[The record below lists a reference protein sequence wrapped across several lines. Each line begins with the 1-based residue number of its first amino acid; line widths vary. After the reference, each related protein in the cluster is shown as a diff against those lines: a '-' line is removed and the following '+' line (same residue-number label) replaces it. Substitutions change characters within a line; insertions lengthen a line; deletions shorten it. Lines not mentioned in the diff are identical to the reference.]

1 MKAPTLTSRALTP
14 PVVKRRTRAQG
25 FAPQPPK
32 LDGLARKA
40 AWAGALAGALL
51 ALLFL
56 LPAAWLA
63 QVVAD
68 ASRGQVLLA
77 EPRGTL
83 WRGSAE
89 LLLSGGSGSRDR
101 MRLPGRLHWT
111 LSPQW
116 RSPGLDLSLRA
127 DCCTAD
133 TAQLMLRRV
142 AGSWQLQVADS
153 ASPSVWPTA
162 LLAGLGTPWNT
173 LQPSG
178 TLQLMSRGLQARWVD
193 GRWHISGQAELELR
207 DFASGLST
215 LRPLGSYRLRINGG
229 EPVRF
234 SLETIQGGLRLAGS
248 GRWSGTRLS
257 FAGQAS
263 AEPGL
268 ETVLDNFLNVVGRRD
283 GPRSIITLGPAS

>member
-1 MKAPTLTSRALTP
+1 MKAPVLTSPAGN
-14 PVVKRRTRAQG
+14 RRPRSGAQR
-25 FAPQPPK
+25 FAPQPVK

-51 ALLFL
+51 AMLFM

-63 QVVAD
+63 KGVAD
-68 ASRGQVLLA
+68 VSRGQVLLA

-116 RSPGLDLSLRA
+116 LSPSLALTLRA
-127 DCCTAD
+127 DCCTPEPV
-133 TAQLMLRRV
+133 QLRLSRS
-142 AGSWQLQVADS
+142 ASNWQVQVVDS
-153 ASPSVWPTA
+153 RSPSVWPTA

-178 TLQLMSRGLQARWVD
+178 ILQLMPRGLQAVWAD
-193 GRWHISGQAELELR
+193 GRWQISGQAELEVR

-234 SLETIQGGLRLAGS
+234 SLETIEGGLRLTGS
-248 GRWSGTRLS
+248 GQGSGTRIS

-263 AEPGL
+263 AGPGL
-268 ETVLDNFLNVVGRRD
+268 ETVLENFLNVVGHRD